1 METQTRADIAAEFE
15 AAIVDVLV
23 AKSLAA
29 LEQCGVAH
37 LVVAGGVGANA
48 QLRARLHKAAARE
61 GFSVYFPPA
70 EFCTDN
76 GAMIA
81 FAAALR
87 LAQDAGKRAATDGVF
102 SVRPR
107 WNLAALAG

>member
-1 METQTRADIAAEFE
+1 
-15 AAIVDVLV
+15 
-23 AKSLAA
+23 
-29 LEQCGVAH
+29 
-37 LVVAGGVGANA
+37 
-48 QLRARLHKAAARE
+48 
-61 GFSVYFPPA
+61 
-70 EFCTDN
+70 
-76 GAMIA
+76 MIA